1 MTFLFL
7 LEHFFLIF
15 QSSFLFSKFSFVITP
30 YLCSMVAIAFLF
42 FLKILIIPLK
52 VSSPWKAFV
61 MSKLCCFV
69 GCFNFSCCRLF
80 LAMWPSLTVCRP
92 WRAGRKAADGNFWA
106 LSLTWGAMAGLF
118 SWGTS
123 DVILFKSF
131 FLGRSCSPEKRLP
144 VSWLGRVK
152 ACMASFLK
160 AGGGEDWGLHIWFAC
175 ASLTLLFSVWH
186 PCLWLYL
193 VFPSPDTPHLPLS
206 LNSE

>member
-1 MTFLFL
+1 MLQVVLGHVT
-7 LEHFFLIF
+7 IF
-15 QSSFLFSKFSFVITP
+15 NCLPTVKSRTQS
-30 YLCSMVAIAFLF
+30 
-42 FLKILIIPLK
+42 
-52 VSSPWKAFV
+52 
-61 MSKLCCFV
+61 
-69 GCFNFSCCRLF
+69 CRWEF
-80 LAMWPSLTVCRP
+80 
-92 WRAGRKAADGNFWA
+92 
-106 LSLTWGAMAGLF
+106 LSLEPHWGAMAGLF

-144 VSWLGRVK
+144 GSWLGRVK

-160 AGGGEDWGLHIWFAC
+160 AGGGEDWGFHIWFAC
-175 ASLTLLFSVWH
+175 ASLTLPFSVWH